1 MFIVALTGGIGS
13 GKSEASNAFAN
24 LDVPIVDLDAIS
36 HQLTAENQP
45 LTHKIIAAFGQK
57 YASKEGVLHRE
68 KMRKLIFD
76 NPSARSQLNAIL
88 HPAIHE
94 EATRQIRTHSD
105 APYLILAIPLLD
117 QDSPYI
123 STINRILVLDC
134 DENTQINRV
143 KQRNNLSED
152 EIKRIIQAQTPRQV
166 RLSMADDVITND
178 GNIEKLHLKIEDL
191 HQKYIKTCI
200 VSKTIS

>member
-13 GKSEASNAFAN
+13 GKSEASNAFAK
-24 LDVPIVDLDAIS
+24 LGVPIVDLDAIS
-36 HQLTAENQP
+36 HHLTAENQP
-45 LTHKIIAAFGQK
+45 LTHEIIAAFGQE
-57 YASKEGVLHRE
+57 YASKEGTLNRK

-76 NPSARSQLNAIL
+76 NPSARIQLNAIL
-88 HPAIHE
+88 HPAIHK
-94 EATRQIRTHSD
+94 EAIDQIHTHVN
-105 APYLILAIPLLD
+105 APYLVLAIPLLD
-117 QDSPYI
+117 QESPYI
-123 STINRILVLDC
+123 STIDRILLIDC
-134 DENTQINRV
+134 DEETQISRV

-166 RLSMADDVITND
+166 RLSMANDVITND
-178 GNIEKLHLKIEDL
+178 GNVEKLHAKIEDS